1 MIRMVLFIAMFIMSV
16 CCSLANAQTYE
27 IRGSVRE
34 WIGVFNQSP
43 NEIDLSETRL
53 KLELLYTPSFTD
65 NAAFYVKNYY
75 TYDGLEKN
83 GSWNLQ
89 EAYMDYYTDL
99 VDVRFGKQVIAW
111 GKADELNP
119 TDVLNPQ
126 NLSNF
131 TESKSVRKVG
141 LSALKADWKFHDF
154 ILESIWKPEYDNTK
168 FPAPDSRWAF
178 FSIPGLDSLP
188 EPVYPENNLE
198 NTEWALKLSR
208 TISMFDF
215 SISYFDG
222 WDHTPTSELKFNP
235 VTEEMELESPNFKR
249 TKMIGADFAGS
260 VRSVGIWGEG
270 AFFQTEDVDG
280 TDSSIK
286 NPYFQYVIGADYT
299 FGYNINVNVQYFQE
313 VITKIDNDAEK
324 EAEEAIISKLGLGMS
339 LQQGVSS
346 RIEKKFGEG
355 DVHSVALFSIYDIK
369 NQGILLQP
377 RLTLSLT
384 GALDVEIGMIIFDG
398 EDKSIFGTF
407 NDNDECYLKSTYSF

>member
-1 MIRMVLFIAMFIMSV
+1 MIRRVLFITMFIMSV
-16 CCSLANAQTYE
+16 CCSLANTKTYE
-27 IRGSVRE
+27 IRGSVTE
-34 WIGVFNQSP
+34 CVKVFNQSP

-65 NAAFYVKNYY
+65 NAAFHVKSYY

-126 NLSNF
+126 NISNF
-131 TESKSVRKVG
+131 TEQKSVRKVG
-141 LSALKADWKFHDF
+141 LLSLKADWKFYDF
-154 ILESIWKPEYDNTK
+154 ILESIWKTEYDNMK
-168 FPAPDSRWAF
+168 FPPADSRWGF
-178 FSIPGLDSLP
+178 FSIPGLTPQLPDS
-188 EPVYPENNLE
+188 VYPENNLE

-222 WDHTPTSELKFNP
+222 WNHAPTPELEFNP
-235 VTEEMELESPNFKR
+235 VTGEMELKSLNFKR
-249 TKMIGADFAGS
+249 TQMIGADFAGS
-260 VRSVGIWGEG
+260 VGSVGIWGEG
-270 AFFQTEDVDG
+270 SFFQTEDVDG

-299 FGYNINVNVQYFQE
+299 FGYNIKVNMQYFQE

-324 EAEEAIISKLGLGMS
+324 EAEEAIISKLGLGMP
-339 LQQGVSS
+339 LQQVVSC

-355 DVHSVALFSIYDIK
+355 DVHSVGLFSIYDIK

-377 RLTLSLT
+377 GLTLSLT
-384 GALDVEIGMIIFDG
+384 GALDVEIGMIIFVLLYIVG
-398 EDKSIFGTF
+398 
-407 NDNDECYLKSTYSF
+407 L